1 VIQKKNRLIIA
12 FHSTHDAIAFE
23 AACER
28 SGAGGRLI
36 PLPKEISAGCG
47 LAWSAS
53 LEEKQLMISLLE
65 SESIEAEKIQICM
78 V

>member
-1 VIQKKNRLIIA
+1 MIPKKNRLIIA

-23 AACER
+23 AACEK

-47 LAWSAS
+47 LAWSADP
-53 LEEKQLMISLLE
+53 EDQQKMISLLE
-65 SESIEAEKIQICM
+65 SEEIKAEKIQVCII
-78 V
+78 

>member
-1 VIQKKNRLIIA
+1 MIPKKEQLIVA

-23 AACER
+23 AACGKNGTE
-28 SGAGGRLI
+28 GRLI

-47 LAWSAS
+47 LAWSAPPDTEQA
-53 LEEKQLMISLLE
+53 LREVLQAEG
-65 SESIEAEKIQICM
+65 IEAAQFKLCL